1 MQYILPNCYRFL
13 LSLPIN
19 NKNYYSPKKLLF
31 DCSFRMSHSVSST
44 TTTTKSITT
53 ATTTTTTATTTN
65 NDNNNNKQWQPTMTT
80 TTMNDSNS
88 CSDYGSWSEYNLR
101 ETRKKQC
108 CLNMRRKSKYLTAWW
123 QRSYISEKWC
133 PSSYYPKKTCVG
145 SLVMTAL

>member
-53 ATTTTTTATTTN
+53 ATTTTTTATTTITNNDNQQWQQQQQTMTTN
-65 NDNNNNKQWQPTMTT
+65 NDNNNDEWQQQLFRLWKLVRIQPPRDEKEAMLFEHEKEEQVSYCLVTAFIHF
-80 TTMNDSNS
+80 
-88 CSDYGSWSEYNLR
+88 R
-101 ETRKKQC
+101 E
-108 CLNMRRKSKYLTAWW
+108 M
-123 QRSYISEKWC
+123 
-133 PSSYYPKKTCVG
+133 V
-145 SLVMTAL
+145 SLVILS